1 MRLSAIKMLSLESG
15 RPCMTQSAFWF
26 RSRAMKVEA
35 KPDRTSKGE
44 EFSMPVTQAP
54 LHLLSEAKITIV
66 PALAKT
72 ISTQRLST

>member
-1 MRLSAIKMLSLESG
+1 M
-15 RPCMTQSAFWF
+15 
-26 RSRAMKVEA
+26 EA